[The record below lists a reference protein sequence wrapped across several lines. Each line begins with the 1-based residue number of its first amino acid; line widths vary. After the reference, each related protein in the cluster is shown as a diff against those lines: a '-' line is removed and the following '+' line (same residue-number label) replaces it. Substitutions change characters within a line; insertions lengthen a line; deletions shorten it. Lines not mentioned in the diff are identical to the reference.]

1 MFAQAAD
8 ILSKEAENL
17 VPLEASIGGPFTIA
31 SNLRG
36 VEYLLRD
43 CRKKPEEVHRLLEI
57 ITQTQMSCIEMAAE
71 YGMGIAM
78 ADPVANPALIGPKM
92 YEEFVFPY
100 TKQLTDYTVKKT
112 GKKVSLHMCGNTY
125 SIWKYLVQY
134 ELNELSLD
142 NIIDLQRAVEEIGNQ
157 IPIAGNVDPVQVVMN
172 GTKKRSIG
180 RLQHVYR
187 PGKKQKGDIIWQQ
200 DVIFRKNGSGTD

>member
-1 MFAQAAD
+1 MGTGQCEKESTGYGVCAAAD

-17 VPLEASIGGPFTIA
+17 VPLESKYRRPFTIA

-57 ITQTQMSCIEMAAE
+57 ITQTQMSCIEMVAE

-78 ADPVANPALIGPKM
+78 GRSGCKSGSDRTEDVRGICL
-92 YEEFVFPY
+92 PY

-142 NIIDLQRAVEEIGNQ
+142 NIIDLQRQ
-157 IPIAGNVDPVQVVMN
+157 
-172 GTKKRSIG
+172 
-180 RLQHVYR
+180 
-187 PGKKQKGDIIWQQ
+187 
-200 DVIFRKNGSGTD
+200 